1 MELSTE
7 EIGDITVVA
16 VLTEVLDAGNTD
28 EFKTGFASILNESN
42 KNKMVFEMSNV
53 RFVDSSGCGTLL
65 FCQKQ
70 LSKLGGNLK
79 LCGVQES
86 VRSLFEL
93 VRMDRVIDI
102 FDSKEEAVKSFQ

>member
-28 EFKTGFASILNESN
+28 ELKAGFASILNESN
-42 KNKMVFEMSNV
+42 KVVIEMSRV
-53 RFVDSSGCGTLL
+53 KFIDSSGCGTLL

-70 LSKLGGNLK
+70 LSKLGGDLK
-79 LCGVQES
+79 LCGVQET
-86 VRSLFEL
+86 VRTVFEL

-102 FDSKEEAVKSFQ
+102 FDSKEEAVKAF

>member
-7 EIGDITVVA
+7 EIGDITVVE

-28 EFKTGFASILNESN
+28 EFKTGFASILNES
-42 KNKMVFEMSNV
+42 KKIVFEMSHV
-53 RFVDSSGCGTLL
+53 KFIDSSGCGTLL

-86 VRSLFEL
+86 VHSLFEL

-102 FDSKEEAVKSFQ
+102 FDSKEEAIKSFQ

>member
-7 EIGDITVVA
+7 KISDIIVVG
-16 VLTEVLDAGNTD
+16 VLTEVLDAGNTE
-28 EFKTGFASILNESN
+28 EFKTGCASIINESN
-42 KNKMVFEMSNV
+42 KIVFEMSRV
-53 RFVDSSGCGTLL
+53 KFIDSSGCGTLL

-70 LSKLGGNLK
+70 LSKLGGDLK

-93 VRMDRVIDI
+93 VRMDRILDI
-102 FDSKEEAVKSFQ
+102 FNTKEEAVESFK

>member
-7 EIGDITVVA
+7 KIGDITIVG
-16 VLTEVLDAGNTD
+16 VLSEVLDAGNTE
-28 EFKTGFASILNESN
+28 EFKTGFTSILNESN
-42 KNKMVFEMSNV
+42 KVVFEMSRV
-53 RFVDSSGCGTLL
+53 KFIDSSGCGTLL

-86 VRSLFEL
+86 VNSLFEL
-93 VRMDRVIDI
+93 VRMDRILDI
-102 FDSKEEAVKSFQ
+102 FNTKEEAVESFK

>member
-16 VLTEVLDAGNTD
+16 VLTEVLDAGNAD

-42 KNKMVFEMSNV
+42 KMVFEMSRV

-93 VRMDRVIDI
+93 VRMDRIIDI
-102 FDSKEEAVKSFQ
+102 FDSKEETIKSFQ